1 MVKNSK
7 SANCESR
14 VANRARGAGILLFSL
29 FAVFYSLLP
38 LLAQQPQAPAGTP
51 LYSVNAKY
59 VNGMAPGY
67 WPTAGTGLVLN
78 LSAGTAYCG
87 NPPVPVS
94 YPGGSLA
101 LTASATNYIYLD
113 PANNCSP
120 AASTAAFAA
129 GQVPVATVVTGA
141 SSITSIT
148 DARTWFT
155 PQPCV
160 TGSAGDLHCSSL
172 GTNQNIVLS
181 PSGSGATVITNL
193 ADKGG
198 QVFNVM
204 AYGAKGDG
212 TTDDTAAIQAAYAA
226 VGSGGGTVL
235 WPAGDYK
242 LTGTVTITKPTITEL
257 PCGTITAGAQLFN
270 GSTNDIKFYGCG
282 SGKPG
287 TGADIT
293 PSGTT
298 LIKIGGSYPS
308 ATDMIYVG
316 SPTRTSYPAAE
327 ISGTTIKDISF
338 DMGSNTGNAFHLVS
352 DSYVTID
359 GVKAWNC
366 VNCGE
371 IDGGLS
377 GDTYTYSGYH
387 TTIKNSQFQPV
398 AASTGYGLWFNAQYG
413 EVTYI
418 DIDSSRVSG
427 NITDG
432 GGLSEILF
440 QAGSAAADSVNSVSI
455 KTSYIGNPVC
465 SAGSYGI
472 RFEAPGNF
480 LAATG
485 GRITNVNLQN
495 SLIERIFSCSSGYPL
510 GGTSGGSAGTGGL
523 GAFHLDN
530 ILSGASWATNLI
542 NVDLG
547 SGMVA
552 TTGDLAGPMSS
563 QPIQRIGG
571 SQQGNNSMGLK
582 INNAPVATA
591 NGDDLFGLYVSP
603 TFTDGSYTGVK
614 HTIANFTSASGGGA
628 VNLGSS
634 VYLSLKGQNIDGSCS
649 MSSGTSCTSAV
660 TAGSHC
666 VATVQGTSPIASAC
680 QISGG
685 TLTVTA
691 ASSNSDTW
699 AWHITD

>member
-1 MVKNSK
+1 MVKRKNS
-7 SANCESR
+7 ESR
-14 VANRARGAGILLFSL
+14 VADRARGAGILLFSL
-29 FAVFYSLLP
+29 FAIFYSLLP

-67 WPTAGTGLVLN
+67 WPKAGTGLVLN

-113 PANNCSP
+113 PANDCSP
-120 AASTAAFAA
+120 AASTAPFAA
-129 GQVPVATVVTGA
+129 GQIPVATVVTGT

-148 DARTWFT
+148 DGRTWFT
-155 PQPCV
+155 PQACV

-181 PSGSGATVITNL
+181 PSGSGATVITHL

-212 TTDDTAAIQAAYAA
+212 TTDDTTAIQAAYAA
-226 VGSGGGTVL
+226 VGSSGGTVL
-235 WPAGDYK
+235 WPAGDYR

-257 PCGTITAGAQLFN
+257 PCGTITANAQLFN
-270 GSTNDIKFYGCG
+270 GSANDIKFYGCG
-282 SGKPG
+282 SGWAG
-287 TGADIT
+287 SGGDIT
-293 PSGTT
+293 PSQTT
-298 LIKIGGSYPS
+298 VIKAGASYPA

-316 SPTRTSYPAAE
+316 ASTRTTYADAELSGAE
-327 ISGTTIKDISF
+327 IKNVSF
-338 DMGSNTGNAFHLVS
+338 DMNSNTGNPFRFVS
-352 DSYVTID
+352 DSYSRVE

-371 IDGGLS
+371 IAGGLA
-377 GDTYTYSGYH
+377 GDPNSYAAYH
-387 TTIKNSQFQPV
+387 TTIRDSVFQPL
-398 AASTGYGLWFNAQYG
+398 ASSTGTGFLFNAQNG

-418 DIDSSRVSG
+418 KIDNSWFSG
-427 NITDG
+427 NISNGGSTDA
-432 GGLSEILF
+432 LLF
-440 QAGSAAADSVNSVSI
+440 QAGSAAADSIQNVSI
-455 KTSYIGNPVC
+455 NATYVGNPVC
-465 SAGSYGI
+465 SASSHGI
-472 RFEAPGNF
+472 RFEAPGNY

-485 GRITNVNLQN
+485 GRINNVNIKDTLV
-495 SLIERIFSCSSGYPL
+495 ERLFSCSSGYAI
-510 GGTSGGSAGTGGL
+510 GGTSGGSAGTDGL
-523 GAFHLDN
+523 GSFHLDN
-530 ILSGASWATNLI
+530 VSAGANWVGSIASI
-542 NVDLG
+542 DLG
-547 SGMVA
+547 AGTVETA
-552 TTGDLAGPMSS
+552 GDQGGPMTS
-563 QPIQRIGG
+563 QSIQRIGG
-571 SQQGNNSMGLK
+571 SQQGNNSAGLK
-582 INNAPVATA
+582 INNVPTATA
-591 NGDDLFGLYVSP
+591 NGDALYGLYVDP

-614 HTIANFTSASGGGA
+614 HTIANFASASGGGA

-634 VYLSLKGQNIDGSCS
+634 VYLSLQGQNIDGSCS
-649 MSSGTSCTSAV
+649 MSSGTSCTSTV
-660 TAGSHC
+660 SAGSHC

-691 ASSNSDTW
+691 SSSNSDTW
-699 AWHITD
+699 AWHITN